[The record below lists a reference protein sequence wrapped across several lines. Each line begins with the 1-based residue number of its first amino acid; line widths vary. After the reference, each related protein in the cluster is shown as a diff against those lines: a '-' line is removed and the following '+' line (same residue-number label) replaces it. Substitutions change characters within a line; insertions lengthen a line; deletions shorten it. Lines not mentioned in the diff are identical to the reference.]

1 MGYLRPTLPTLVH
14 VFLVIQFIMFSAP
27 HAAPALVGEGLSL
40 IYRPSVAL
48 LDTPIAVKPVVR
60 EVAGPS
66 ANPSFTLRATAYNSM
81 VEQTNDQPFITA
93 TGARTRWGIIAV
105 SRDMLGVNLPYGSL
119 VRLTDLGTFAHGRG
133 AGAYQALLD
142 NHIFIVE
149 DTMHPRK
156 TQQIDVWFAEY
167 SQAVAW
173 GVRRLR
179 VDVVRYGRNGPVF
192 DHQSQHDPFEAPITF
207 FAAN

>member
-1 MGYLRPTLPTLVH
+1 MGFRRPSLQTLFHL
-14 VFLVIQFIMFSAP
+14 FLVTQIVMFSAP
-27 HAAPALVGEGLSL
+27 HAAPALLSEGMSL
-40 IYRPSVAL
+40 LYQPRAVILESPVAV
-48 LDTPIAVKPVVR
+48 APVAR
-60 EVAGPS
+60 EVAGPT
-66 ANPSFTLRATAYNSM
+66 ATPSFTLRATAYNSL

-105 SRDMLGVNLPYGSL
+105 SRDMLGVDLPYGSL
-119 VRLTDLGTFAHGRG
+119 VRLTDLGTYAQGRG
-133 AGAYQALLD
+133 AGTYQALLD
-142 NHIFIVE
+142 NHVFIVE

-156 TQQIDVWFAEY
+156 TRQVDVWFEEY

-192 DHQSQHDPFEAPITF
+192 NDHNRYPSFEAPITF
-207 FAAN
+207 YAAN